1 MILKLGHLYV
11 KLIKKNLNLFWV
23 AQLLMTAIAVFK
35 VDDLGRR
42 PLLITGVSGLV
53 SFVQYLQYKNLSF
66 HYGLL
71 L

>member
-1 MILKLGHLYV
+1 M
-11 KLIKKNLNLFWV
+11 KLIEKNLNLFWV
-23 AQLLMTAIAVFK
+23 AQLLMTTIAVFK

-53 SFVQYLQYKNLSF
+53 SFFQHSQCKNLSF